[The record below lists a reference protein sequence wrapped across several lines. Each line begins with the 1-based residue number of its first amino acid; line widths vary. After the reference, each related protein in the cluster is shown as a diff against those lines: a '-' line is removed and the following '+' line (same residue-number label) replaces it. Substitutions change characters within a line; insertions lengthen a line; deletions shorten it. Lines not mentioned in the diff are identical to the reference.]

1 MTKGNKIK
9 SFFKKIQDLSYLG
22 SSNILGAIILS
33 IFWIFLASLLG
44 PENYGEISYLI
55 AIANIVSVIAFL
67 GAGQTITVYVAKG
80 IRIENPI
87 YVISLISSI
96 VTSIVIFLIL
106 ESIEVSLYVI
116 GYVIFGLVTHE
127 LLGLKLFKI
136 YSKLLI
142 LQRILTV
149 GLALGFY
156 FLIGL
161 EGIVLGYAIAF
172 LPFAFFLYK
181 GFKESKLDFSILKP
195 RLGFMMNNYGKDLAK
210 ILSRTIDKIIIFPIF
225 GAVILGNYQLG
236 FQVLVVLTLI
246 PSIVY
251 QYTLPRESSGDTN
264 YKLQKGSIIVSIV
277 LTGIII
283 LFGPTMSNFFFPKF
297 IDAINII
304 QIMSVA
310 IIPIS
315 ISYVFTSKFLAIEK
329 SKFVIIGSG
338 IFLIIQISLIFSLG
352 KVFEITGIAMSLVIA
367 ASVETVFLAVSFK
380 LYKNKINKKSI

>member
-1 MTKGNKIK
+1 MTQWDKIK
-9 SFFKKIQDLSYLG
+9 SYFNKIQDLSYLG
-22 SSNILGAIILS
+22 SSNILGAAILS

-55 AIANIVSVIAFL
+55 AIANTVSVIAFL

-87 YVISLISSI
+87 YIISLISSI
-96 VTSIVIFLIL
+96 VTSLVIFLIL
-106 ESIEVSLYVI
+106 ERIEVSLYVI

-136 YSKLLI
+136 YSKFLI

-149 GLALGFY
+149 GLALSFY

-172 LPFAFFLYK
+172 FPFAFLLYK
-181 GFKESKLDFSILKP
+181 GFKESKSDFTILKP
-195 RLGFMMNNYGKDLAK
+195 RLGFMINNYGKDLAK

-225 GAVILGNYQLG
+225 GAVVLGNYQLG
-236 FQVLVVLTLI
+236 FQILLVLTLI

-251 QYTLPRESSGDTN
+251 QYTLPRESSGEIN
-264 YKLQKGSIIVSIV
+264 YKLQKGSVIVSII
-277 LTGIII
+277 LTGIVI
-283 LFGPTMSNFFFPKF
+283 LFGPAMSNFFFPKF
-297 IDAINII
+297 IDAIDVIK
-304 QIMSVA
+304 IMSIA

-315 ISYVFTSKFLAIEK
+315 ISFVLNSKFFALEK
-329 SKFVIIGSG
+329 SRYVIMGST
-338 IFLIIQISLIFSLG
+338 IFLGIQISLILLLG
-352 KVFEITGIAMSLVIA
+352 DLYGIIGIASAMVF
-367 ASVETVFLAVSFK
+367 ASISEAVFLTVMYK
-380 LYKNKINKKSI
+380 LKMSSRSS